1 MQAEHIATEY
11 DQYFADSPLMRLDMD
26 VLRSQLPPVMDGK
39 PGPLIADL
47 GCGTGRV
54 ARQLLPLGYRMLNV
68 DLSPAMLRE
77 VAAKTP
83 AQYLDRS
90 QCVCVNLVELDNAV
104 EARSI
109 DMAVCLFSS
118 LGMIR
123 GRKHRRQFLSAV
135 GRVLKP
141 RTKVFLHV
149 HNRMR
154 SLFDPGGPSWLV
166 RSRWQSL
173 LNKDWEFGDRVYAYR
188 RLPNMFL
195 HIYSRRE
202 LMADLR
208 AANFEN
214 IRTMAINPTGDAL
227 LPQRTQLVAF
237 RAGGYFAVAS
247 TLG

>member
-1 MQAEHIATEY
+1 
-11 DQYFADSPLMRLDMD
+11 MRLDMD
-26 VLRSQLPPVMDGK
+26 ILRSQLPPVLDGE
-39 PGPLIADL
+39 PAPLIADL

-54 ARQLLPLGYRMLNV
+54 AHQLPPLGYHMLNV

-77 VAAKTP
+77 VAAKTQP
-83 AQYLDRS
+83 EYQSRS
-90 QCVCVNLVELDNAV
+90 RCVCANLVQVD
-104 EARSI
+104 EALEPISV

-135 GRVLKP
+135 RQVLKP
-141 RTKVFLHV
+141 GGKLFVHV
-149 HNRMR
+149 HNRLR
-154 SLFDPGGPSWLV
+154 SLFDPGGPSWLL

-173 LNKDWEFGDRVYAYR
+173 SSREWEFGDRVYAYR

-202 LMADLR
+202 LIADLR
-208 AANFEN
+208 AAGFESLQ
-214 IRTMAINPTGDAL
+214 IMPINATGDAL
-227 LPQRTQLVAF
+227 LPQRTPLVGL

-247 TLG
+247 KHGVQKNNQHDA